1 MPLPVEF
8 YERDALDVA
17 RDLIGCHIARAGV
30 CVRITEV
37 EAYRFPNDTAN
48 HARFGRT
55 RRNAPM
61 WGPPG
66 HAYVYL
72 CYGLHQMLNFVTG
85 PEGHAA
91 AALIRAAEV
100 VDGIALVQARRGG
113 RTDPLTGPGKVG
125 AALSLTSALSGSA
138 LFRSALS
145 GSALSG
151 SALTGPI
158 EVSSRDRPVRL
169 RAGPRVGIGYAS
181 PSDQAAPW
189 RFADADSPCVSAPRG
204 LVLLEG

>member
-8 YERDALDVA
+8 YDRDALDVA
-17 RDLIGCHIARAGV
+17 RDLIGCHIAHAGV
-30 CVRITEV
+30 RLRITEV

-55 RRNAPM
+55 GRNAPM

-91 AALIRAAEV
+91 AGLIRAAEV
-100 VDGIALVQARRGG
+100 VDGLALVQARRGG

-125 AALSLTSALSGSA
+125 AALGLTT
-138 LFRSALS
+138 
-145 GSALSG
+145 ALSG

-158 EVSSRDRPVRL
+158 EVLPRDRPVRL

-189 RFADADSPCVSAPRG
+189 RFADADSPCVSVLRG
-204 LVLLEG
+204 LALLEG